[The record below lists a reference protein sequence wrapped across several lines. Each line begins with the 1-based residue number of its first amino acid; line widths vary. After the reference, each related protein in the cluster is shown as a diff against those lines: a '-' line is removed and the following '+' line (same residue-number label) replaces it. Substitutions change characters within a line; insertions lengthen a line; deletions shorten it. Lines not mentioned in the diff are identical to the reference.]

1 MMAIPFLITGWFML
15 QGARALHR
23 QAFLWL
29 ALFASV
35 TRPGEVAEMRRRALR
50 IGEDFS
56 VAYALHYPNEEGGAP
71 PLPPSLAGGEE
82 RINIKV
88 RESTYHAVYELENR
102 NAPSDVPADWAEGPS
117 FLSHD
122 GETATPTHTPEASCK
137 PLPPFFFFF
146 PSRAPS
152 VNDEQQK
159 NTPSFESES
168 SGCMTHVSMNLL
180 SDS

>member
-1 MMAIPFLITGWFML
+1 MAIPLLITGWFML

-35 TRPGEVAEMRRRALR
+35 TRPDEVAEMRRRALR

-71 PLPPSLAGGEE
+71 ALPPALAGGEE
-82 RINIKV
+82 RINVKV
-88 RESTYHAVYELENR
+88 RESTSHVVYELENG
-102 NAPSDVPADWAEGPS
+102 NAPSDFPADWAEGPS

-122 GETATPTHTPEASCK
+122 GATATPPHTRGLVQAIAS
-137 PLPPFFFFF
+137 LSFFFF